1 MGQGFQVVDDQR
13 RIHQHLTVIQHQ
25 GGRLDHRV
33 DLLELFEVAEHRNRL
48 MFQRDSQAFGRNG
61 GAPDIGRVQ
70 HTDQLH
76 GPFLYMA
83 ISGGTTLA
91 EVRSPA
97 NDRE

>member
-1 MGQGFQVVDDQR
+1 
-13 RIHQHLTVIQHQ
+13 
-25 GGRLDHRV
+25 
-33 DLLELFEVAEHRNRL
+33 
-48 MFQRDSQAFGRNG
+48 MFQGDSQAFGRNG
-61 GAPDIGRVQ
+61 GAPYIGRIQ

-97 NDRE
+97 NDSEKCPVQAVCLLYTAARLNFLL